1 MARRSFGKSITVCL
15 TCYLARDSEDD
26 IGGARFATSSL
37 SRSMWSFHLECR
49 VVHCLGGRDNA
60 TGVDWEFVHVQTC
73 VISDIK
79 F

>member
-1 MARRSFGKSITVCL
+1 MAHRSLGKSTTVCL
-15 TCYLARDSEDD
+15 TCYLARDSEDN
-26 IGGARFATSSL
+26 IGWRSFCHIEFL
-37 SRSMWSFHLECR
+37 RSMRSLHLECS

-60 TGVDWEFVHVQTC
+60 TGVDWEFVHEQTC